1 MLVDEPLNLQAIISL
16 LLVVGIMVYVII
28 GNWRNK

>member
-16 LLVVGIMVYVII
+16 LLVAGIMVYVII
-28 GNWRNK
+28 GNWRDK